1 MSSWGRHEYGKAY
14 EAWPRTAD
22 GQTEPPAFLI
32 HCSPLDLEADM
43 IQSLLESYHIPS
55 IRRLPGDGA
64 FGQVILGMSGNGIEL
79 YVPQSMLDE
88 ARALLE
94 GEPDHDGLQ
103 EGI

>member
-1 MSSWGRHEYGKAY
+1 MSSWGRREYGKVY
-14 EAWPRTAD
+14 KIWPRTAD

-43 IQSLLESYHIPS
+43 IQSLLESYNIPS

-79 YVPQSMLDE
+79 YVPQSMLEE
-88 ARALLE
+88 AQALLE
-94 GEPDHDGLQ
+94 GEPDHDKLQ